1 MKEAEKQLKR
11 LEKMHP
17 DSAESGTIRTY
28 LDWLT
33 ELPWSKSTQDNLDIK
48 AAEKVLNE
56 DHYDLE
62 KVKERILE
70 YLSVRKLKE
79 KMKGPIFALSDLP
92 DVGKTSLGNSIARSL
107 GREFV
112 TDVPWGCQG

>member
-1 MKEAEKQLKR
+1 MPEKVFKEAEKQLKR

-17 DSAESGTIRTY
+17 DSAESATVRTY
-28 LDWLT
+28 LDWLV
-33 ELPWSKSTQDNLDIK
+33 ELPWSIATKDKLDIK
-48 AAEKVLNE
+48 AADKVLNE

-79 KMKGPIFALSDLP
+79 KNGA
-92 DVGKTSLGNSIARSL
+92 T
-107 GREFV
+107 
-112 TDVPWGCQG
+112 GCI